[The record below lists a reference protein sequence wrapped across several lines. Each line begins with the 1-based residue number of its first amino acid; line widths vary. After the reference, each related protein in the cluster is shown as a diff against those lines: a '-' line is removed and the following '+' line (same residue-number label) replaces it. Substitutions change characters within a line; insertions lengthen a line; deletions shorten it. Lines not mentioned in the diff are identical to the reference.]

1 MLKSEDQKIRKYAK
15 KLKCINYLGGCCKIC
30 NESNLFKLT
39 FHHKDPNEKEFSF
52 SDRINSRWSTLKIE
66 LDKCDLLCA
75 NCHRELHYELSVIKN
90 KDRRVNKL
98 IYLEHSGSKCC
109 KCGYNKCPSSLTFHH
124 RDKDSKIFSIGNLGK
139 KLNTIDDLDKFII
152 SEIDKC
158 DLLCANCHVIEH
170 IDIDLYNKNIDLIIK
185 KSENIKEIQI
195 KINREEVY
203 KMLDSGMKQKD
214 IAKYFK
220 ASNGT
225 ISDIKRCRKK

>member
-15 KLKCINYLGGCCKIC
+15 KLKCINYLGGNCKIC

-39 FHHKDPNEKEFSF
+39 FHHRDPNKKDFSF
-52 SDRINSRWSTLKIE
+52 GDRINSKWSTLKNE

-75 NCHRELHYELSVIKN
+75 NCHRELHHELSKIKN
-90 KDRRVNKL
+90 IDRRKDKL
-98 IYLEHSGSKCC
+98 IYLEYSGGRCC

-124 RDKDSKIFSIGNLGK
+124 REKDSKDFSIGALSERVNS
-139 KLNTIDDLDKFII
+139 IEELDELII
-152 SEIDKC
+152 NEIDKC

-170 IDIDLYNKNIDLIIK
+170 VGIEFYNKNIDLIIN
-185 KSENIKEIQI
+185 KSKNIKEIQG

-214 IAKYFK
+214 IAKHFN

-225 ISDIKRCRKK
+225 ISDIKKNRNN